1 MTDNNVLIR
10 REALREKV
18 NAFYD
23 SHFKGLV
30 PDELI
35 TFAKAVDDF
44 IDNAQPVT
52 TEDKEKEA
60 YRRGFEIGKKIGARA
75 ERTIT
80 IAYLEG
86 KTIEEDKIEQMFKNG
101 EIEAIP
107 YLGETAE
114 EDPNV

>member
-1 MTDNNVLIR
+1 MTDNNDLIS
-10 REALREKV
+10 RENLKKNEPHYDEEGYRI
-18 NAFYD
+18 FYE
-23 SHFKGLV
+23 S
-30 PDELI
+30 E
-35 TFAKAVDDF
+35 
-44 IDNAQPVT
+44 IDNAPTFT

-75 ERTIT
+75 ERTMT

-101 EIEAIP
+101 EVEAIP

-114 EDPNV
+114 EEPNV